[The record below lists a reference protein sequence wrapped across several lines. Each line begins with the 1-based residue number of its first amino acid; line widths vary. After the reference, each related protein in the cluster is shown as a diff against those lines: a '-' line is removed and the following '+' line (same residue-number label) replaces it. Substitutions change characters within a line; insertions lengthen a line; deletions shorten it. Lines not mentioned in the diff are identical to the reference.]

1 MLFST
6 PLPLKEQ
13 CNSIL
18 TTQEA
23 ADGIR
28 LTSINAKELLDDAKF
43 LFDNERYP
51 RAIALAILAIEEVG
65 KIEKIKNLLLSAQ
78 KVQSLWRELRSHKS
92 KNFHWV
98 FPMLKK
104 LGVNDEAVLKSFT
117 ASSSDSVIFLD
128 QLKQICFYV
137 EAVSEAKKCQWWLP
151 SAITN
156 KELAEVYLSIAH
168 EVVLDDRII
177 WSKGAL
183 EVFKRYACYEDGEI
197 KYNDIIGF
205 YEELCNSDYITQ
217 DRLSKIKLNY
227 SSMKG

>member
-1 MLFST
+1 M
-6 PLPLKEQ
+6 
-13 CNSIL
+13 
-18 TTQEA
+18 
-23 ADGIR
+23 
-28 LTSINAKELLDDAKF
+28 
-43 LFDNERYP
+43 FDNERYP

-65 KIEKIKNLLLSAQ
+65 KIKNLLLSAQ
-78 KVQSLWRELRSHKS
+78 KVQSLWKELRSHKS

-104 LGVNDEAVLKSFT
+104 LGVNDKEILKGFT

-137 EAVSEAKKCQWWLP
+137 EAVSEVKKCQWWLP

-156 KELAEVYLSIAH
+156 KELAEVYLSTAR

-177 WSKGAL
+177 WNTGSL

-197 KYNDIIGF
+197 KYNDIISF
-205 YEELCNSDYITQ
+205 YEELCSSDYITR
-217 DRLSKIKLNY
+217 DRLAKIKLNY
-227 SSMKG
+227 SNMKE